1 MKNIIKNSLATTGLA
16 LMIFSIVAVLY
27 NGKLICIETVFQIL
41 LSSLVINFILIL
53 LKHFESKFFL
63 VEVFTEIGSTLA
75 VLIVAGYWFNWY
87 VSTPIWV
94 LIIMGIVVY
103 LIGCLIDMF
112 HITNDIKF
120 INDQIMKRKNAGE

>member
-16 LMIFSIVAVLY
+16 LMILSIVAVLY

-63 VEVFTEIGSTLA
+63 VELFAEIGSTLA

-87 VSTPIWV
+87 VSIPIWV

-112 HITNDIKF
+112 QITNDIRF
-120 INDQIMKRKNAGE
+120 INDQLMKRKNVGE

>member
-16 LMIFSIVAVLY
+16 LMILSIVAVLY

-63 VEVFTEIGSTLA
+63 VELFAEIGSTLI

-87 VSTPIWV
+87 VSIPVWV
-94 LIIMGIVVY
+94 LIIIGIVVY

-120 INDQIMKRKNAGE
+120 INDQLIKRKNAGE

>member
-16 LMIFSIVAVLY
+16 LMILSIVAILY

-41 LSSLVINFILIL
+41 FSSLVINFILIF

-63 VEVFTEIGSTLA
+63 VELFAEIGSTLT

-87 VSTPIWV
+87 ESIPIWV
-94 LIIMGIVVY
+94 LIIIGIVVY
-103 LIGCLIDMF
+103 LVGCLIDMF
-112 HITNDIKF
+112 HITNDIRF
-120 INDQIMKRKNAGE
+120 INDQLMKRKNAGE

>member
-16 LMIFSIVAVLY
+16 LMILSIVAVFY

-41 LSSLVINFILIL
+41 LSCLVINFILIL

-63 VEVFTEIGSTLA
+63 VEVFTEMGSTLA

-87 VSTPIWV
+87 VSIPIWV

-112 HITNDIKF
+112 QITNDIRF
-120 INDQIMKRKNAGE
+120 INDQLMKRKKAGE

>member
-16 LMIFSIVAVLY
+16 LMILSIVAVLY

-63 VEVFTEIGSTLA
+63 VELFAEIGSTLT

-87 VSTPIWV
+87 ESIPIWV
-94 LIIMGIVVY
+94 LIIIGIVVY
-103 LIGCLIDMF
+103 LVGCLIDMF
-112 HITNDIKF
+112 HITNDIRF
-120 INDQIMKRKNAGE
+120 INNQLMKRKNAGE